1 MEENEIGSI
10 VMTAALELR
19 RELGPRLLESGEVQ
33 GINFETDLP
42 ACSFLFLISAY
53 PRLCESI
60 SSSSTYTSSRQAR
73 AEEVRDFLQAVR
85 ARHGREAV

>member
-19 RELGPRLLESGEVQ
+19 RELGPGLLESGEFQ

-42 ACSFLFLISAY
+42 ACSFLFLISASLREY
-53 PRLCESI
+53 LFIIYLYQQPPS
-60 SSSSTYTSSRQAR
+60 AR
-73 AEEVRDFLQAVR
+73 
-85 ARHGREAV
+85 GGSP